1 MNITNDGRRLRLAR
15 VNSRVSG
22 RLLMEWGKILEGQV
36 LLRFFFF
43 FFFFANSQK
52 FGTTNVFSGEKS
64 LFPHNLLTI
73 FMVYGIWYFL
83 LISTFLINFLFPLL
97 PEPTAKGV
105 ISAKIK
111 SAKVRQPFNLKNW
124 IVSRT
129 FFYVRHIYLFA
140 KVYYR

>member
-15 VNSRVSG
+15 VNSSVSG

-36 LLRFFFF
+36 PLRFIFLQIRK
-43 FFFFANSQK
+43 SLEPRK
-52 FGTTNVFSGEKS
+52 FFSGEKS

-111 SAKVRQPFNLKNW
+111 SSKVRPFNLKNW
-124 IVSRT
+124 
-129 FFYVRHIYLFA
+129 
-140 KVYYR
+140 